1 MSHAGLTVDGVLGPG
16 GALSAV
22 LPGYEHRP
30 AQLAMARAVA
40 AALESGHTL
49 LAEAGTGTGKTLAY
63 LVPAVLAGRRVVV
76 STATR
81 TLQEQLMHRA
91 VPLLRKVGLDF
102 SASMLLGRPNYLCAH
117 RFEQFDRAPL
127 FETPDAAA
135 HWPQAR
141 AWAYAT
147 ETGEKD
153 EARLPESW
161 PVWSK
166 VTTSSDACLGSNC
179 PVYEGCFVTR
189 ARKAAQDCQLIIVN
203 HALFFADAALKA
215 RGRELGLGL
224 LPAFDAV
231 VFDEAHALEDVATDH
246 FGAGLSYL
254 RCAAVADDV
263 LELTA
268 EHGLPTL
275 AATAAG
281 LKGEAERFFDEAARA
296 LGVPEAGELRLGEG
310 EVAVLRGPA
319 LVLGEALGALE
330 ASCPDAEQFSSVRR
344 RAAELSAA
352 LELLTSDEPTNTV
365 RWARRRGRGWL
376 SLHAAPVEI
385 GEALQKTVYAWT
397 KSVVFTSATLAV
409 GSGAERFGYVE
420 RRLGVPTARARTLTA
435 PSPFDYQ
442 RQAALYVP
450 RALPEP
456 AAPGWTDAFCAE
468 VERLVALTGGRA
480 FVLFTSLRHLDAVH
494 AQLAPRLGVPAWKQ
508 GQLPRR
514 ALLEAFVTEPS
525 VLFAAQSFWEGVDVP
540 GDALSL
546 VVIDRLPFAPPGE
559 PLLGARI
566 EAARRQGLNPFD
578 ALQVPQAALA
588 LKQGFGRLIRTATD
602 RGIVSVGD
610 VRLLTKRYG
619 KVFLESLPR
628 SQRFSRF
635 DDVARWWAQGLPSAA
650 LAGP

>member
-1 MSHAGLTVDGVLGPG
+1 MSHAGLTVDGFLGPG

-30 AQLAMARAVA
+30 VQLAMARAVDD
-40 AALESGHTL
+40 ALKHGHTL

-63 LVPAVLAGRRVVV
+63 LVPAVLSGKRVVI

-91 VPLLRKVGLDF
+91 VPLVQKVGLGV
-102 SASMLLGRPNYLCAH
+102 SAAMLLGRPNYLCAH
-117 RFEQFDRAPL
+117 RFEQFDQQP
-127 FETPDAAA
+127 FFDSPEAAA
-135 HWPQAR
+135 LWPKAR
-141 AWAYAT
+141 AWAFAT

-153 EARLPESW
+153 EAKLPEGWAVW
-161 PVWSK
+161 PRI
-166 VTTSSDACLGSNC
+166 TTTSDACLGSSC

-189 ARKAAQDCQLIIVN
+189 ARRAAQDCQLIIVN

-224 LPAFDAV
+224 LPPYDAV
-231 VFDEAHALEDVATDH
+231 IFDEAHALEDVATDH
-246 FGAGLSYL
+246 FGVSLSFL
-254 RCAAVADDV
+254 RVASVVDDV

-268 EHGLPTL
+268 QQPLATL

-281 LKGEAERFFDEAARA
+281 LKGQAERFFDDAARSLA
-296 LGVPEAGELRLGEG
+296 VPDGGELRLTAEHLEPLRPHG
-310 EVAVLRGPA
+310 VVLA
-319 LVLGEALGALE
+319 EAFGALE
-330 ASCPDAEQFSSVRR
+330 ASCPSSDDFTSVRR
-344 RAAELSAA
+344 RAAELTGA
-352 LELLTSDEPTNTV
+352 LELLLADEPANTV

-376 SLHAAPVEI
+376 SLHAAPVEV
-385 GEALQKTVYAWT
+385 GQALQQSVYAWT

-409 GSGAERFGYVE
+409 GAGDERERFGYVE
-420 RRLGVPTARARTLTA
+420 RRLGVAPASARTLTA
-435 PSPFDYQ
+435 PSPFDY
-442 RQAALYVP
+442 RKQAALYVP

-456 AAPGWTDAFCAE
+456 SAPGWTEAFCAE

-480 FVLFTSLRHLDAVH
+480 FVLCTSLRHLDAVH
-494 AQLAPRLGVPAWKQ
+494 TQVAPRLAVPSLKQ

-566 EAARRQGLNPFD
+566 EAARQKGLNPFD

-602 RGIVSVGD
+602 RGIVAVGD

-619 KVFLESLPR
+619 KVFLESLPK
-628 SQRFSRF
+628 SQRYSRF
-635 DDVARWWAQGLPSAA
+635 DDVARWWAGA
-650 LAGP
+650 